1 MSHKRI
7 GRRTLKFTT
16 VLAVAGLIAGLIAVP
31 VAAGVTPPSVDITL
45 KPGESFTVTKTVGV
59 PEATPRLDLYLIVD
73 LSGSYSDDIA
83 KIKTLA
89 PSIVTGV
96 RASVSDS
103 NFGLGSFVDFPFSPW
118 GAASTG
124 DYGYRRDQDLTAT
137 TADWVAAVN
146 AMAIKFGGDGPES
159 QYEALFQAA
168 TGAGREMPPTTDC
181 DYLDLGE
188 IAPGQ
193 NASFRADATKVIAL
207 TTDADFHNPGDP
219 GSAFA
224 YPGPSR
230 TDTVNAL
237 VSRGIK
243 VIAIKAPGAT
253 TDMDDIA
260 TATGGAVVTTGSSSD
275 EIVTAILSGLAAI
288 KFDVTAVPVGCAPL
302 NITFNPT
309 KHTGVSG
316 GTSVQFE
323 ETIAVP
329 ASVTADAVVSCT
341 VEFRANDAV
350 IGRQTVRVRIDV
362 LCGTVLDNFN
372 RPDGRLGPNW
382 RGSDGGLGG
391 YFVRDERLDVERG
404 GPIYWRNEI
413 FGPNQD
419 ACITLE
425 EIDPHG
431 QHHSVLLK
439 VQGNS
444 WRRGAIAVFYE
455 TITGPTPTVGIET
468 YVPRRGW
475 ETLAALP
482 MTLANGDQL
491 GGRAEA
497 DGTVRAYVNGVEV
510 LQVKA
515 DEFADKGGR
524 VGMWFFV
531 TADSILDDFAGGNF
545 K

>member
-7 GRRTLKFTT
+7 GRRTWKFTT
-16 VLAVAGLIAGLIAVP
+16 LLAIAGLIAGLVAAP
-31 VAAGVTPPSVDITL
+31 VAAQVTPPSVDITL

-59 PEATPRLDLYLIVD
+59 PEATPKLDLYLIVD
-73 LSGSYSDDIA
+73 LSGSYADDIA

-89 PSIVTGV
+89 PSIVSGV
-96 RASVSDS
+96 RASVLDS

-118 GAASTG
+118 GSAPD
-124 DYGYRRDQDLTAT
+124 DYGYRRDRDLTAT
-137 TADWVAAVN
+137 AADWLTAVN
-146 AMAIKFGGDGPES
+146 AMTIQNGLDGPES
-159 QYEALFQAA
+159 QYEALYQAA
-168 TGAGREMPPTTDC
+168 TGAGREMPSTTDG
-181 DYLDLGE
+181 DYTDLGE

-207 TTDADFHNPGDP
+207 TTDAAFHNAGDTGP
-219 GSAFA
+219 FP
-224 YPGPSR
+224 YPGASR
-230 TDTVNAL
+230 IDTVNAL

-243 VIAIKAPGAT
+243 VIALKAPGAT
-253 TDMDDIA
+253 TQMDDVA
-260 TATGGAVVTTGSSSD
+260 TATGGAVVSTTASSD
-275 EIVTAILSGLAAI
+275 DIVEAILSGLAAI
-288 KFDVTAVPVGCAPL
+288 KFEVTAVPVGCAPL
-302 NITFNPT
+302 DITFSPT

-316 GTSVQFE
+316 GTTVTFT

-329 ASVTADAVVSCT
+329 ASVTTGGVVSCT

-350 IGRQTVRVRIDV
+350 IGRQTVRVNIDV
-362 LCGTVLDNFN
+362 LCGKVLDNFN

-391 YFVRDERLDVERG
+391 YFVRDEMLDVERG
-404 GPIYWRNEI
+404 GPIYWRNET

-455 TITGPTPTVGIET
+455 TITGPRPTVGIET

-475 ETLAALP
+475 ETLASIP
-482 MTLANGDQL
+482 MTLENGDQL

-510 LQVKA
+510 LKVKA
-515 DEFADKGGR
+515 DEFVDKGGR